1 MHELSIAQSILDIV
15 MSNVP
20 NDQLKDVRTISLKI
34 GASSGI
40 VADSLEFGFAA
51 ITAETPLSSACLRI
65 EKVPFVIRC
74 HSCGLEQENEAGF
87 AVCASCGGIDTTII
101 SGTEMQF
108 SEIELDEV
116 V

>member
-1 MHELSIAQSILDIV
+1 MHELSIAQNIIEIV

-20 NDQLKDVRTISLKI
+20 KDQLKDVRTISLRI

-40 VADSLEFGFAA
+40 VADSLEFGFTA
-51 ITAETPLSSACLRI
+51 ITAETSLRSARLNI

-74 HSCGLEQENEAGF
+74 HSCGIEQENEEGS
-87 AVCASCGGIDTTII
+87 AVCASCGGIDTTIV

-108 SEIELDEV
+108 SEIELEEAV
-116 V
+116 